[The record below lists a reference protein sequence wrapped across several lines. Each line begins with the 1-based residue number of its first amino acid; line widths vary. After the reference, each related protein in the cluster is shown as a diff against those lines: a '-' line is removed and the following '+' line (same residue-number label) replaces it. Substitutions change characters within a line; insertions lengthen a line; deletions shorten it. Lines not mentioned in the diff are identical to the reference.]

1 MKRLLTITTCA
12 SVIAFTSIANAAA
25 DDWTVNSKALQVY
38 GQMRVS
44 IDSVDDDTG
53 TNDGTD
59 VNSNAS
65 RIGMKGEFDIDI
77 SNTKAIY
84 KAELRYET
92 TDAVSG
98 DFDSTAGKNRS
109 KQVEFRDAY
118 AGLKGK
124 HWGRLRVGRLSTEYK
139 TTLTSIDPWNDNIPQ
154 SRSGGRQ
161 GSSELHSSYFNSA
174 IDYKSPTFGN
184 TYLSAFYVTK
194 SDGSTQSLHNT
205 GTLKNYRGGT
215 ASGIGIKY
223 KTKSLFLSADYI
235 DMDAETITKTG
246 LLNDSGWQVAG
257 RFKTGPFSVAALY
270 EDVEDLGL
278 GKNTYINGIYK
289 IGNTRII
296 LGYGTNT
303 DSLVY
308 GNDDYTN
315 TSIGA
320 KYSLGKKSELFAAY
334 NNRTN
339 DTTDNKD
346 IASITVGMNIKFG
359 Y

>member
-1 MKRLLTITTCA
+1 MKLFLTIATCA
-12 SVIAFTSIANAAA
+12 SAIAFTSAVNAAA

-44 IDSVDDDTG
+44 IDSVNDDTKK
-53 TNDGTD
+53 NDGTD
-59 VNSNAS
+59 INSNAS
-65 RIGMKGEFDIDI
+65 RIGLKGEFDSAIPGTI
-77 SNTKAIY
+77 AIY

-98 DFDSTAGKNRS
+98 GDDTS

-124 HWGRLRVGRLSTEYK
+124 SWGRLRIGRLSTEYK
-139 TTLTSIDPWNDNIPQ
+139 TSLTSIDPWNDNIPQ
-154 SRSGGRQ
+154 SRAGGRQ

-174 IDYKSPTFGN
+174 IDYKSPSFAN
-184 TYLSAFYVTK
+184 TYMSAFYVTK
-194 SDGSTQSLHNT
+194 SDGSSQPIHNT
-205 GTLKNYRGGT
+205 GTLKNYIGGT
-215 ASGIGIKY
+215 SSGVGLKY
-223 KTKSLFLSADYI
+223 KTKTLFLAADYI
-235 DMDAETITKTG
+235 NMDAETVTKTG
-246 LLNDSGWQVAG
+246 LSNGDGMQITG
-257 RFKTGPFSVAALY
+257 RFKAGVFSVAALY

-289 IGNTRII
+289 IGKTRII

-303 DSLVY
+303 DNLVY
-308 GNDDYTN
+308 GSDDYKN
-315 TSIGA
+315 YSIGA
-320 KYSLGKKSELFAAY
+320 KYDLGKKSELFAAY
-334 NNRTN
+334 NNRLN

-346 IASITVGMNIKFG
+346 ITSITVGMNIKFG

>member
-1 MKRLLTITTCA
+1 MKRVLTMATCA
-12 SVIAFTSIANAAA
+12 SALAFTSFANAAA
-25 DDWTVNSKALQVY
+25 GDWTMNSKALQAY

-44 IDSVDDDTG
+44 IDSISDDT
-53 TNDGTD
+53 NKKDGTTIS
-59 VNSNAS
+59 SNAS
-65 RIGMKGEFDIDI
+65 RIGLKGEFDSTIP
-77 SNTKAIY
+77 NTMAIY

-98 DFDSTAGKNRS
+98 GGGTS
-109 KQVEFRDAY
+109 KQIEFRDAY

-124 HWGRLRVGRLSTEYK
+124 SWGRVRVGRLSTGYK
-139 TTLTSIDPWNDNIPQ
+139 TTLTTIDPWNDNIPQ

-174 IDYKSPTFGN
+174 IDYKSPVFANTF
-184 TYLSAFYVTK
+184 LEAFYVTK
-194 SDGSTQSLHNT
+194 PTGSKQPIHNT
-205 GTLKNYRGGT
+205 GTLKNYEGGT
-215 ASGIGIKY
+215 ASGAGLKY
-223 KTKSLFLSADYI
+223 KTKALFLAADYI
-235 DMDAETITKTG
+235 NIDAETINPAKASLSNG
-246 LLNDSGWQVAG
+246 DGWQIAG
-257 RFKTGPFSVAALY
+257 RFKTGAFSVAALY
-270 EDVEDLGL
+270 EDVNDLGL

-289 IGNTRII
+289 IGNTRLI

-303 DSLVY
+303 DNLVY
-308 GNDDYTN
+308 GKDDYTN
-315 TSIGA
+315 YSIGA
-320 KYSLGKKSELFAAY
+320 KYNLGKKSELFAAY